1 MDDRTDRTIERAGR
15 AVAGALERAGI
26 IDTEQLRPTVDLAWP
41 RVVTGFAIMSKQ
53 TADLAMVGIAV
64 GASATAG
71 LAFAY
76 AYWGV
81 AVFFGLGLAGGTVS
95 LVSQNYGGGQSER
108 ATLAV
113 KQSILVAIAAGVP
126 IIALYSA
133 VPQLLIGVLG
143 EDPAS
148 IRHGS
153 AYLTLV
159 APAVLFEFLNHIAS
173 RTYAG
178 IGDTF
183 TPMVARAGGAVLNVG
198 LSAALIFGAGL
209 GVAGAAIGTTVS
221 IVVVTVVLTW
231 GMFGREYGVLGM
243 AVSPVPVRIRG
254 QWLEPTL
261 ARQLLE
267 ISAPLIGRRVA
278 EGIVVFPLLWIAAS
292 FGPVVVAALEIGRR
306 VRAVINSVRWGL
318 SIASSTLVGQRL
330 GADDE
335 GTAGDYGAAIIR
347 LSVVVYVAV
356 AIVVIA
362 FSRPIAGLFTTDPEA
377 IGRAATFIVIG
388 AVSAVGLG
396 IDGAATGALR
406 GAGDTRWPFVAS
418 LIGRYAFALPA
429 AVVGLVTPIGVV
441 GLYLA
446 LLLEA
451 FVPGAINVWLFRTG
465 RWKAISR
472 RYRPS
477 SEPG

>member
-1 MDDRTDRTIERAGR
+1 
-15 AVAGALERAGI
+15 
-26 IDTEQLRPTVDLAWP
+26 
-41 RVVTGFAIMSKQ
+41 
-53 TADLAMVGIAV
+53 MVGFAV
-64 GASATAG
+64 GASAAAG

-81 AVFFGLGLAGGTVS
+81 AVFLGLGLAGGTVS
-95 LVSQNYGGGQSER
+95 LVSQNYGGGQSDR
-108 ATLAV
+108 ASLV
-113 KQSILVAIAAGVP
+113 VEQSILLAIGA
-126 IIALYSA
+126 A
-133 VPQLLIGVLG
+133 VPVVVLYGVFAQPLIGILG
-143 EDPAS
+143 GDPDS
-148 IRHGS
+148 VRFGS
-153 AYLTLV
+153 VYLTLV

-183 TPMVARAGGAVLNVG
+183 TPMVARAGGAVLNVA
-198 LSAALIFGAGL
+198 LSAVLIFGAGL

-221 IVVVTVVLTW
+221 IATVTVILAW
-231 GMFGREYGVLGM
+231 GMFGREYGTLGM
-243 AVSPVPVRIRG
+243 NVSPVPVRLRG
-254 QWLEPTL
+254 QGIDPTL
-261 ARQLLE
+261 TRQLVE
-267 ISAPLIGRRVA
+267 ISTPLIARRVA

-306 VRAVINSVRWGL
+306 VRGVINSVQWGF

-330 GADDE
+330 GADE
-335 GTAGDYGAAIIR
+335 ERAAGSYGAAIIR

-356 AIVVIA
+356 AAIVIVFA
-362 FSRPIAGLFTTDPEA
+362 TPIASLFTTDPAA
-377 IGRAATFIVIG
+377 ISQAASFVVVG
-388 AVSAVGLG
+388 AISAVGLG

-429 AVVGLVTPIGVV
+429 AAIGLVTPIGVV

-446 LLLEA
+446 LVLEA

-465 RWKAISR
+465 RWKVISR
-472 RYRPS
+472 RYRSPS
-477 SEPG
+477 NAP